1 MAVLKLYSSKEKNE
15 LFQTVSAVALRCPTC
30 LMKQLLS
37 PHHCTT
43 TTITTTNFRSDN
55 SLICSVRRCSK
66 REAAAARQYAGG
78 CESFDQLGTQQLP
91 SSVLK

>member
-37 PHHCTT
+37 PHHRTT

-55 SLICSVRRCSK
+55 SLICSVRRCSNK
-66 REAAAARQYAGG
+66 PHEQKQQQPGNSRAGARVSISW
-78 CESFDQLGTQQLP
+78 EP
-91 SSVLK
+91 S